1 MVFLPWRGKRLARV
15 PISRIDYS
23 VHNMFCW
30 KSFSGNKQKGHV
42 ESMLTKEDKGTIVG
56 DFKVHEGDT
65 GSPEVQ
71 IALLT
76 RRINDLTE
84 HLRAHPK
91 DHSSRRGLLKMVGNR
106 SALLRYVRDRD
117 LKRYQTIITRLGLRK

>member
-1 MVFLPWRGKRLARV
+1 
-15 PISRIDYS
+15 
-23 VHNMFCW
+23 
-30 KSFSGNKQKGHV
+30 
-42 ESMLTKEDKGTIVG
+42 MLTKEDKGSIIG
-56 DFKVHEGDT
+56 DFEAHEGDT

-84 HLRAHPK
+84 HFRAHPK
-91 DHSSRRGLLKMVGNR
+91 DHSSRRGLLKMVSNR

-117 LKRYQTIITRLGLRK
+117 IKRYQTIITRLGLRK